1 MTFQSQSI
9 LTSFKWLDWP
19 QKTLRVKKY
28 TIKQDRTY
36 QLMMFFGRQWSR
48 LFLVDAKAIFWLTY
62 ARFFGRHQARVF
74 AKVILWIFFCSNRL
88 GFRSTLVIVIF
99 RLTSTKSVFC
109 LWQLRVCSTDVGQA
123 FSHQHQQVLLF
134 NRRQA
139 KKYHQPMSSKKVQV
153 GVCQKIAPTDIRSK
167 IVSIDVDKKN

>member
-9 LTSFKWLDWP
+9 LTSFKWLEWP
-19 QKTLRVKKY
+19 QKTLRVKND
-28 TIKQDRTY
+28 TIKWDRTY

-74 AKVILWIFFCSNRL
+74 AKVILWIFFCSDRL

-99 RLTSTKSVFC
+99 MPTSAKFVFC
-109 LWQLRVCSTDVGQA
+109 
-123 FSHQHQQVLLF
+123 
-134 NRRQA
+134 
-139 KKYHQPMSSKKVQV
+139 
-153 GVCQKIAPTDIRSK
+153 
-167 IVSIDVDKKN
+167 